1 MSCSYQW
8 RRVDSRELN
17 ADYFKKVDAKLQTSL
32 QSMLARLMEAQLKQS
47 GYYLTIND
55 LEVPA
60 STLVC

>member
-17 ADYFKKVDAKLQTSL
+17 ADYFKKVDAKLQTLL
-32 QSMLARLMEAQLKQS
+32 QSMLARLMEAQLRQS

-55 LEVPA
+55 LKVPA
-60 STLVC
+60 SALVC

>member
-60 STLVC
+60 SALVC